1 MTADSSACCSLVK
14 SPAGADDGSQPHW
27 EGGRLIGAVPLSAP
41 PRMISGAI
49 HGTFE
54 GLQRGVALMDEVGL
68 VEPASKI
75 TDVTG

>member
-1 MTADSSACCSLVK
+1 
-14 SPAGADDGSQPHW
+14 
-27 EGGRLIGAVPLSAP
+27 
-41 PRMISGAI
+41 MISGAI

-75 TDVTG
+75 TDVTGER